1 MITRVREPRCRL
13 SLPPALSRLP
23 LSLVLPVLRV
33 MVSALMSFFR
43 TCAA

>member
-13 SLPPALSRLP
+13 SLPPAPSRQP
-23 LSLVLPVLRV
+23 LFLVLPVTL
-33 MVSALMSFFR
+33 SGLMSFFR